1 MLITLP
7 LRLTLV
13 WIDIDALLNKF
24 SAQLG
29 ESWMGTQFIILIF
42 LFILYF
48 PHVFL
53 FILYFPHVF
62 SREIN

>member
-1 MLITLP
+1 MTLP

-48 PHVFL
+48 PHVF
-53 FILYFPHVF
+53 